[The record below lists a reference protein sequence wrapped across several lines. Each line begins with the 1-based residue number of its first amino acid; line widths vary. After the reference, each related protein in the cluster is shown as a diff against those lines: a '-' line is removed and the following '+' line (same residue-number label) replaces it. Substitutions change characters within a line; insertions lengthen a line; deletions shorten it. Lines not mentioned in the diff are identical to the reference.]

1 VAPSPH
7 SPSRVRSF
15 TARSA
20 SSEERSRCEYHMS
33 IVAQLKR
40 VAGADDDA
48 TPLATHGILRDAPF
62 VIGRQHGVD
71 VRFVEAAVS
80 RRHAVF
86 QVVDGKMV
94 LKNMSKLN
102 PVSLNDT
109 ILDVET
115 AVTLRHGDV
124 VGIQL
129 SSEEEA
135 TFIFEQLADSI
146 ARSPLRE
153 NGGNTPMSVSPI
165 KGSSNASMKSPASPG
180 GSDENEAPPTQRRS
194 TPRRSMNLGKL
205 TGTPMPSRDI
215 LKQVSALKMSETK
228 GDASTK
234 KSPAKAST
242 PKPIDTTLM
251 GRDFDD
257 ELCGTPEE
265 NVAMTPKSP
274 AKSALKAPEN
284 RLAVRP
290 STIRRRSISFA
301 GAEELEAI
309 KWIAPHNGRVELC
322 GRIAPLALNA
332 PRSPR
337 QRRTPSKSPESATK
351 RLPAPEVLLALPA
364 PESNQSPAK
373 KRRSSISFKAVEDGE
388 ENETPEA
395 SFTRSG
401 SQMQRND
408 TPRQKYTAS
417 PGMEFTPM
425 GTIGGSDFD
434 EDVDQTASVAAITPL
449 DQSSNL
455 MDRMDFVATPSSEFK
470 RPPAPHN
477 TPVANVAQSPGVEF
491 NLDGFN
497 LFRNTPGSM
506 PQALRGFFEQDDAR
520 CDAIIRA
527 VEALE
532 AAAEEDV
539 NVAGELD
546 GALALLPTPPSTTK
560 RVDEWLRTDLMLA
573 DVPDD
578 DEDDNGGEV
587 LSITSRAMPSP
598 AKSVIVKCKKRKRRE
613 GKSTAN
619 GLSMRMQQLHRA
631 LALSRRALLKERK
644 RSAALKEMYL
654 ELMNTREDVCVQH
667 NPEEA
672 KTPKVAMQINVKEA
686 TPQPQKT
693 PRVAMQINVKE
704 ATPKTP
710 KVVLNI
716 NINEP
721 TPQKTA
727 QKVELCK
734 PTMEEEKKS
743 ATACCSVCSVVDKC
757 KTLTCDACA
766 VMFHLKCLKPKL
778 TRTPKGPWTCASCP
792 ELAKDTATDA
802 PKRKAADTTEA
813 PPTRSSRRT
822 RRS

>member
-1 VAPSPH
+1 
-7 SPSRVRSF
+7 
-15 TARSA
+15 
-20 SSEERSRCEYHMS
+20 MS

-40 VAGADDDA
+40 VAGVDEDA
-48 TPLATHGILRDAPF
+48 TPMATHGILRDAPF
-62 VIGRQHGVD
+62 IIGRQRGVD
-71 VRFVEAAVS
+71 VRFVEPAVS

-135 TFIFEQLADSI
+135 TFVFEQLVDSI

-165 KGSSNASMKSPASPG
+165 KGSSNASMKNLTSPG
-180 GSDENEAPPTQRRS
+180 GSDENEAPPTQRRA
-194 TPRRSMNLGKL
+194 TPQRSVTLSKL
-205 TGTPMPSRDI
+205 TGTPMPSREI
-215 LKQVSALKMSETK
+215 LKQVSAVKMLETQ
-228 GDASTK
+228 GAVSTT

-242 PKPIDTTLM
+242 PKRMDSTLV

-301 GAEELEAI
+301 SAEELEAI
-309 KWIAPHNGRVELC
+309 KWIAPHNGKVELC
-322 GRIAPLALNA
+322 GRIAPLALDT

-337 QRRTPSKSPESATK
+337 RRRTPSKSPESAIK
-351 RLPAPEVLLALPA
+351 CLPAPEVRLALPA
-364 PESNQSPAK
+364 PESNKSTAK
-373 KRRSSISFKAVEDGE
+373 KRRSSISFKAVEEGE
-388 ENETPEA
+388 ENETPDA
-395 SFTRSG
+395 SFTRNG
-401 SQMQRND
+401 SRMQRKD
-408 TPRQKYTAS
+408 TPRRKHVAS
-417 PGMEFTPM
+417 PEMEFTPM
-425 GTIGGSDFD
+425 GTVGGSDVD
-434 EDVDQTASVAAITPL
+434 EDIDRTASIAAITPP
-449 DQSSNL
+449 DQSNNL
-455 MDRMDFVATPSSEFK
+455 MERMDLVATPSSEFK

-477 TPVANVAQSPGVEF
+477 TPVANLSARSPGGEF
-491 NLDGFN
+491 DLDGFN

-506 PQALRGFFEQDDAR
+506 PEVLRGFFEQDDAK

-527 VEALE
+527 VEELE
-532 AAAEEDV
+532 AEAEEDV
-539 NVAGELD
+539 NVVGELD

-560 RVDEWLRTDLMLA
+560 RVAEWLRTDMMLA
-573 DVPDD
+573 EVPDD
-578 DEDDNGGEV
+578 DEDDEKVDVVSN
-587 LSITSRAMPSP
+587 TSSAIPSP

-613 GKSTAN
+613 GKMVN

-654 ELMNTREDVCVQH
+654 ELMSSREGAH
-667 NPEEA
+667 LSLPEAKTPKVAMKINVKEA
-672 KTPKVAMQINVKEA
+672 TPPPQKTPKVAMQINVKEA
-686 TPQPQKT
+686 S
-693 PRVAMQINVKE
+693 
-704 ATPKTP
+704 PKTP

-716 NINEP
+716 NIKEQ
-721 TPQKTA
+721 TPQKTD
-727 QKVELCK
+727 QKVEVCK
-734 PTMEEEKKS
+734 PAIEDKIKS
-743 ATACCSVCSVVDKC
+743 STECCSVCSVVDKC
-757 KTLTCDACA
+757 KTVTCETCA
-766 VMFHLKCLKPKL
+766 AMFHLKCLKPKL

-792 ELAKDTATDA
+792 ELAESVEATA
-802 PKRKAADTTEA
+802 PKRKAADPPAA
-813 PPTRSSRRT
+813 PTARSSRRT